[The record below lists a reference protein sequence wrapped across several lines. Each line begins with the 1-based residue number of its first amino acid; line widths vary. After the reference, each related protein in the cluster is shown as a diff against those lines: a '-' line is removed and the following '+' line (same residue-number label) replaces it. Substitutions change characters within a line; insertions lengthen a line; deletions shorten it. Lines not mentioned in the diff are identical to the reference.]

1 MRRSSAKAGGCGL
14 VPPFTPDNGKRV
26 SVRERA
32 QTWPGRRGGGL
43 RLESAWANCTSVCP
57 EPRGEW
63 APSSSRL
70 TEGSLYL
77 FWGGCCDDDGCPPRP
92 PASVSDSAAVVCVY
106 CQVRSSYP
114 GGVGGGE
121 ELASGTEELGKA
133 GPAATPGPS
142 SVSAVRA
149 PSLLAKHSLSRQ
161 PPSAVVCAL
170 SRFRKSEDLEGFHR
184 YLFSFALSL

>member
-1 MRRSSAKAGGCGL
+1 MRRSSAEPGGFGL
-14 VPPFTPDNGKRV
+14 APPLTTDNGKRV

-57 EPRGEW
+57 ERRGEW

-70 TEGSLYL
+70 TEGSVYF
-77 FWGGCCDDDGCPPRP
+77 FWGGCCDEECPPP
-92 PASVSDSAAVVCVY
+92 PACVSDSAAVVCVY

-133 GPAATPGPS
+133 GPAAAPGPS
-142 SVSAVRA
+142 LASAVRA

-161 PPSAVVCAL
+161 SPCAVVCAL
-170 SRFRKSEDLEGFHR
+170 SRFLKSEDLQGFRR
-184 YLFSFALSL
+184 YFFFLCHCS